1 MNRKETWLEDVE
13 WIEDDN
19 VVDELS
25 APHWWRSP
33 MTLMTLHQRYTDNPG
48 SSHPVGRCRYG
59 ETPTTEKGG
68 TVASADDV
76 RQALLDEIER
86 KLKEDQTALG
96 LLLLAEAY
104 AWVLHPDQAHG
115 APVSSRS

>member
-1 MNRKETWLEDVE
+1 MT
-13 WIEDDN
+13 
-19 VVDELS
+19 
-25 APHWWRSP
+25 SP
-33 MTLMTLHQRYTDNPG
+33 
-48 SSHPVGRCRYG
+48 
-59 ETPTTEKGG
+59 
-68 TVASADDV
+68 DDV

-86 KLKEDQTALG
+86 RLKEDQTALG